1 MATASN
7 ITDGVPANCPGS
19 RVLFQGLGQFEKA
32 VCACTASMDDALGN
46 SLVVEMS
53 DFFAQDE
60 IFQQRRTARIGSSG
74 SSDCRKSAS
83 PDSSSTLADRR
94 WPSGATLR
102 RCRLKRLLLL
112 ARTLPVCP

>member
-19 RVLFQGLGQFEKA
+19 RVLFQGLGQLEKA
-32 VCACTASMDDALGN
+32 VSAYTASMDNALGN

-60 IFQQRRTARIGSSG
+60 IFQQCRTARIGSQG
-74 SSDCRKSAS
+74 VLIVGNRQALIRRQRWLIAGGRLVPLSAA
-83 PDSSSTLADRR
+83 AD
-94 WPSGATLR
+94 
-102 RCRLKRLLLL
+102 
-112 ARTLPVCP
+112 